1 MRSTV
6 CPAGA
11 PRPPRPPSGCCADN
25 VATRP
30 SNVTINNDC
39 LMRIFTSADGSG
51 RRFAGVKSPNS
62 LSRYVREATA
72 GDENRVELPGV
83 ADVVERIG
91 FQHDEIGPLPRL
103 QRAESL
109 FELHDPRI

>member
-11 PRPPRPPSGCCADN
+11 PRPPSGCCADN

-30 SNVTINNDC
+30 SNVKINNDC
-39 LMRIFTSADGSG
+39 LMRIFTSPDGPG
-51 RRFAGVKSPNS
+51 RRFACGAAVKSPNS

-91 FQHDEIGPLPRL
+91 FQHDEIGPLP
-103 QRAESL
+103 
-109 FELHDPRI
+109 